1 MSEKAVEETGAKEEK
16 SYSPEVVEII
26 DKIEK
31 FTVLQLKE
39 LKEAYAKTYA
49 FKTVALTGKTH
60 QISMPDEV
68 FSMLQD
74 LTKRLKKVGVKGK
87 INVNDLTMLLVL
99 MGYSKINKI
108 LGALG

>member
-1 MSEKAVEETGAKEEK
+1 MMPNIEELVNELGAKDI
-16 SYSPEVVEII
+16 STVE
-26 DKIEK
+26 
-31 FTVLQLKE
+31 E

>member
-1 MSEKAVEETGAKEEK
+1 MPNIEELVNELGAKDI
-16 SYSPEVVEII
+16 STVE
-26 DKIEK
+26 
-31 FTVLQLKE
+31 E